1 MVGFPPPP
9 THRYWLL
16 GLGPPVAKWGDVVHL
31 PVGFPLAIRSLN
43 LSLLD
48 LN

>member
-1 MVGFPPPP
+1 M
-9 THRYWLL
+9 

-31 PVGFPLAIRSLN
+31 PIGFPLAVRSLN

-48 LN
+48 LTRLLNKD